1 MSLNEEYLKI
11 GYDIIGA
18 AYEVR
23 NTTGRHLREIYYRRA
38 LSWELR
44 QMGYVVE
51 NEVLIP
57 AVYKGVEIDDAYK
70 ADIVVDNRVVIEV
83 KALGK
88 MGEAEARQLL
98 TYLHLS
104 DFRLGY
110 LINFGAKTFKNG
122 RLDEHL
128 PYEMGIYRIANKI

>member
-1 MSLNEEYLKI
+1 MALNEDYLQI

-23 NTTGRHLREIYYRRA
+23 NTSGRHFREIYYRRA

-44 QMGYVVE
+44 QRGYDVR

-57 AVYKGVEIDDAYK
+57 ALYKGVEIDDAYK

-83 KALGK
+83 KAMGK
-88 MGEAEARQLL
+88 MGEAEVRQLL
-98 TYLHLS
+98 TYMHLS

-110 LINFGAKTFKNG
+110 LINFGTKIFKNG
-122 RLDEHL
+122 RLNEHL
-128 PYEMGIYRIANKI
+128 PYDMGIYRIANKI

>member
-1 MSLNEEYLKI
+1 MALNEDYLQI

-23 NTTGRHLREIYYRRA
+23 NTSGRQFREIYYRRA

-44 QMGYVVE
+44 QKGYDVR

-57 AVYKGVEIDDAYK
+57 ALYKGVKIDDAYK

-83 KALGK
+83 KAIGK
-88 MGEAEARQLL
+88 MGEAEVRQLL
-98 TYLHLS
+98 TYMRLS

-110 LINFGAKTFKNG
+110 LINFGTKTFKNG

-128 PYEMGIYRIANKI
+128 PYEMGIYRVANKI